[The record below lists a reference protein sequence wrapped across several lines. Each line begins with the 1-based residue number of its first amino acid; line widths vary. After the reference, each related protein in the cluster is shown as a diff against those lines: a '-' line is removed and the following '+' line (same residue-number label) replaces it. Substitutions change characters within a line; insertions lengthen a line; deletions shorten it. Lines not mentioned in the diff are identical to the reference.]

1 MSVLSIR
8 PSTRRSSG
16 GYSVVNRSVCFG
28 SFQTKSRSRDLIEFF
43 QSTFTFIFRY
53 LQQKLAQGQKLYQ
66 MYFSIT
72 YEPLIS
78 RCITETRFT
87 PDLWVQK
94 MMFLN
99 RDFNPLC
106 LLFWVQMIDNRKQN
120 HTFKF
125 KSQLQNVPVFERRTK
140 IIS

>member
-16 GYSVVNRSVCFG
+16 GYSVVNRSVCFEA
-28 SFQTKSRSRDLIEFF
+28 FKQNREFF

-106 LLFWVQMIDNRKQN
+106 LLFWFQMIDNRKQN

-140 IIS
+140 IIKLKI

>member
-8 PSTRRSSG
+8 PSTRRSSR
-16 GYSVVNRSVCFG
+16 GYSVANRSVCFEA
-28 SFQTKSRSRDLIEFF
+28 FKQNREFF

-94 MMFLN
+94 MMFIN

-140 IIS
+140 IIKLKI